1 MALVSKNLMTAIYS
15 KLTGDST
22 LMALITGVF
31 NFVPQKQTY
40 PYVVINDSDLFET
53 KMNTFAKKGKET
65 RIFIHVHS
73 LYKGDS
79 EALGIAERIDS
90 LLDWQSLTISSN
102 SHIVTSFE
110 GLQLEVEEDDSK
122 QYKARHAILEYKVI
136 TQES

>member
-1 MALVSKNLMTAIYS
+1 
-15 KLTGDST
+15 
-22 LMALITGVF
+22 MALITGVF

-53 KMNTFAKKGKET
+53 KMNTFGKKGKET
-65 RIFIHVHS
+65 RIFIHVYS
-73 LYKGDS
+73 MYKGDS

-90 LLDWQSLTISSN
+90 LLDWQSLTVSSN

-110 GLQLEVEEDDSK
+110 GLQLLVEEDDSK
-122 QYKARHAILEYKVI
+122 QYKARHAILEYRVI